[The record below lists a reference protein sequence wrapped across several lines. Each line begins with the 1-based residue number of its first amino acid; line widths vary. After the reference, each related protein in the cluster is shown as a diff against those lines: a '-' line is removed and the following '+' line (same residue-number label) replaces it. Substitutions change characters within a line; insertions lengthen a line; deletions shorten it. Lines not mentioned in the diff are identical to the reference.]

1 MNSNL
6 DCLQR
11 DWDRLTRRARQG
23 DRVAMAQLE
32 GELGRQLPY
41 VLRRQA
47 RRGAPG
53 AGRLPAPMVAAA
65 RRQAGGGPQG
75 PSSDNFFDRLGR
87 LAGGWLVRGFH
98 RQWVRAQG
106 RVDTVRV

>member
-47 RRGAPG
+47 RHGGP
-53 AGRLPAPMVAAA
+53 AGRLPAPLFAAA
-65 RRQAGGGPQG
+65 QRQAGGTPRG
-75 PSSDNFFDRLGR
+75 PSNGAFFGRLGQ
-87 LAGGWLVRGFH
+87 LAGGWLVRSFH

-106 RVDTVRV
+106 RVDTVRG